1 MLIGCSF
8 FVLILGEP
16 HTIIRG
22 GIVKRRVLSL
32 QEERQDIPIMEAF
45 QVFRRTKVN
54 NNLSKRTIKHYD
66 DVMELFG
73 KFFNVNSEVCCSDI
87 SRDTIEAFVEFLKS
101 RNPNIKA
108 TSINSYL
115 KDLRTILYYFM
126 ERGYMKN
133 FSVKLLKE
141 DIELKEIYTSAEI
154 NRLLEKPN
162 LKKCDFSEYRNW
174 VITCY
179 LLATGNRLGTVCEL
193 RIGDIDFDSNT
204 IHLRKLKTRKAYTIP
219 LSTALE
225 KVLAEYMQYRKGE
238 ADEYLFCNKFG
249 DKLQESSLN
258 TAIYRYN
265 RRRGVSKTS
274 VHLYRNTFAKTYI
287 TNEGD
292 IARLQKLLGHSTPT
306 MSLRYAKMF
315 DTDLDY
321 HFDERNPLDTHIKN
335 VKKNESIKMSK
346 K

>member
-1 MLIGCSF
+1 M
-8 FVLILGEP
+8 
-16 HTIIRG
+16 
-22 GIVKRRVLSL
+22 KRRVISL
-32 QEERQDIPIMEAF
+32 QEERQEMPITDAY
-45 QVFRRTKVN
+45 QVFRRVKVN
-54 NNLSKRTIKHYD
+54 NNLSSRTIKHYD
-66 DVMELFG
+66 DIMELFG
-73 KFFNVNSEVCCSDI
+73 NFAGGLDGVYCNAI
-87 SRDTIEAFVEFLKS
+87 SRDTIEEFIEFLKS
-101 RNPNIKA
+101 RNPEIRA

-126 ERGYMKN
+126 ERGYLRN
-133 FSVKLLKE
+133 FAVKLLKE
-141 DIELKEIYTSAEI
+141 DIEIKEIYTSDEI

-193 RIGDIDFDSNT
+193 RVKDIDFDSSI
-204 IHLRKLKTRKAYTIP
+204 IHLRKVKTRKSYSIP
-219 LSTALE
+219 LSSALE
-225 KVLAEYMQYRKGE
+225 KVLSEYMQYRKGE
-238 ADEYLFCNKFG
+238 ANDYLFCNKFG
-249 DKLQESSLN
+249 DKLIESSLN

-265 RRRGVSKTS
+265 RRRGVIKTS

-335 VKKNESIKMSK
+335 AGKNESIKMGRR
-346 K
+346 

>member
-1 MLIGCSF
+1 MLIWG
-8 FVLILGEP
+8 VP
-16 HTIIRG
+16 HTIKRG
-22 GIVKRRVLSL
+22 GIVKRRVLLL
-32 QEERQDIPIMEAF
+32 QEEREELPIEEAF
-45 QVFRRTKVN
+45 QIFRRTKVN
-54 NNLSKRTIKHYD
+54 NNLSKRTIQHYD

-73 KFFNVNSEVCCSDI
+73 KFFNVSNDMSCSEI
-87 SRDTIEAFVEFLKS
+87 NRDTIETFVEFLKA

-141 DIELKEIYTSAEI
+141 DIELKEIYASEEI

-162 LKKCDFSEYRNW
+162 VKKCAFSEYRNW
-174 VITCY
+174 VVTCY

-193 RIGDIDFDSNT
+193 RNKDIDFDSNT

-219 LSTALE
+219 LSSALE
-225 KVLAEYMQYRKGE
+225 KVLAEYAQYRKGE
-238 ADEYLFCNKFG
+238 AEDYLFCNKYG

-321 HFDERNPLDTHIKN
+321 HFDERNPLDTHMKDT
-335 VKKNESIKMSK
+335 KRNESIRMK